1 MKDFKERINKEY
13 QEYRNNLV
21 EFYENHRGEQSPI
34 LVALDCSSHSF
45 LIVRDIHEKLIN
57 LSVFFVFSSVVVL
70 MMTWSNFFFFFFCTF
85 FTKEYTIGYDTKQ
98 FITDIISN
106 VDKIDNMF
114 K

>member
-57 LSVFFVFSSVVVL
+57 LSEEEINSSNIEK
-70 MMTWSNFFFFFFCTF
+70 MMTWSNILLLLASTF
-85 FTKEYTIGYDTKQ
+85 FTKRYTTGYDTKQ

-106 VDKIDNMF
+106 VDKIDDML

>member
-45 LIVRDIHEKLIN
+45 LIVRYIHDKFIN
-57 LSVFFVFSSVVVL
+57 
-70 MMTWSNFFFFFFCTF
+70 
-85 FTKEYTIGYDTKQ
+85 
-98 FITDIISN
+98 
-106 VDKIDNMF
+106 
-114 K
+114 

>member
-34 LVALDCSSHSF
+34 LVALDCSSYSF

-57 LSVFFVFSSVVVL
+57 LSEEEINSSDIEK
-70 MMTWSNFFFFFFCTF
+70 MMKWSNILLLLTSTF
-85 FTKEYTIGYDTKQ
+85 LTKGYTKGYDIKQ
-98 FITDIISN
+98 LITDGIFN
-106 VDKIDNMF
+106 VDKIDDMF

>member
-21 EFYENHRGEQSPI
+21 EFYENHRGEQSSI

-45 LIVRDIHEKLIN
+45 LIVRDIYEKLIN
-57 LSVFFVFSSVVVL
+57 LSEEEINSSDIEK
-70 MMTWSNFFFFFFCTF
+70 MMTWSNILLLLTSTF
-85 FTKEYTIGYDTKQ
+85 LTKGYTIGYDIKQ
-98 FITDIISN
+98 LITDRISN
-106 VDKIDNMF
+106 ADKIDDIF